1 MPQTNVQPNAAQPQR
16 RRKVTK
22 KQKTI
27 MKIKGFFALLF
38 MLAAF
43 IGIIILVYKL
53 FSHINFVKEMSKDDT
68 AYTQLEGLPTQEEAD
83 EEARKEEMRAVEI
96 KISETEDCPIEMIL
110 DTPEFV
116 MYDVTAGEML
126 YSKNG
131 NERVYPASTTKIMT
145 AILIMRY
152 ADADTVFTVGDE
164 YDMVNKG
171 SSLAGLEKGYQ
182 LDRDMI
188 LDAVMIPS
196 GNDASYTAAATIGR
210 ILAGDEGEEMSA
222 REAVQRF
229 VDEMNNTAQEIGC
242 KDTHF
247 TCPDGFHDEDHYT
260 TALDMLRITL
270 YSEQFP
276 EIAASGAKT
285 YRDVTF
291 LTGEDERWYNSNA
304 LLPEDNDYY
313 YMYAKGLKT
322 GMTNEAGYC
331 VVATAKRF
339 GHELIVVSMGA
350 QTQSIRWLNTIAMFD
365 QGFVYVRE
373 NGGVE

>member
-1 MPQTNVQPNAAQPQR
+1 
-16 RRKVTK
+16 
-22 KQKTI
+22 
-27 MKIKGFFALLF
+27 
-38 MLAAF
+38 
-43 IGIIILVYKL
+43 
-53 FSHINFVKEMSKDDT
+53 
-68 AYTQLEGLPTQEEAD
+68 
-83 EEARKEEMRAVEI
+83 
-96 KISETEDCPIEMIL
+96 
-110 DTPEFV
+110 
-116 MYDVTAGEML
+116 
-126 YSKNG
+126 
-131 NERVYPASTTKIMT
+131 
-145 AILIMRY
+145 
-152 ADADTVFTVGDE
+152 
-164 YDMVNKG
+164 
-171 SSLAGLEKGYQ
+171 
-182 LDRDMI
+182 
-188 LDAVMIPS
+188 
-196 GNDASYTAAATIGR
+196 
-210 ILAGDEGEEMSA
+210 
-222 REAVQRF
+222 
-229 VDEMNNTAQEIGC
+229 
-242 KDTHF
+242 
-247 TCPDGFHDEDHYT
+247 
-260 TALDMLRITL
+260 MLRITL